1 MPTML
6 DDVVDLY
13 GSDRTVRNAGRRP
26 RTMEEQLENERDYID
41 PIGEHM
47 QDVIPSVKP
56 DMDYLEEMLKWQ
68 RQDDMSRG
76 YLSETDKGKFAEALA
91 SGDYRDVASD
101 MDMVSRRDFD
111 DIRQGVMGMACRYGM
126 TPEEAAREYVEY
138 VNEQNSLTPT
148 AIQELDPST
157 KQSLG
162 SRLLWGDYDP
172 EAELEEPMSSAD
184 MAADI
189 GWGLTPLWGLT
200 YGHDIEKRWK
210 RGYRPG
216 LVEAGMLAA
225 PFIARP
231 VYKAGRG
238 FVKGFKRTRDYEK
251 ALKANA
257 LPLPDPNRTVIER
270 GMFGRPRTTR
280 RYVDPSMEFT
290 PYEEVR

>member
-1 MPTML
+1 MATML
-6 DDVVDLY
+6 DDLVDLY
-13 GSDRTVRNAGRRP
+13 GSDRTARNAGRRP
-26 RTMEEQLENERDYID
+26 RTMEEQLEDERDYFN
-41 PIGEHM
+41 PRGQHM
-47 QDVIPSVKP
+47 QDAIQNVKP

-76 YLSETDKGKFAEALA
+76 CLSETDKGKFAEAIS
-91 SGDYRDVASD
+91 SGDYRDIASD
-101 MDMVSRRDFD
+101 LDLVSRKALD
-111 DIRQGVMGMACRYGM
+111 DIRHNVNRMARRYGM

-157 KQSLG
+157 QQSLG

-172 EAELEEPMSSAD
+172 EAELEEPMSSAE

-216 LVEAGMLAA
+216 LIEAGMLAA
-225 PFIARP
+225 PFLARP
-231 VYKAGRG
+231 AYRAGRG
-238 FVKGFKRTRDYEK
+238 LVRNFKARRDYEK

-257 LPLPDPNRTVIER
+257 LPMPDPNTTVIEK

>member
-1 MPTML
+1 MPTVL
-6 DDVVDLY
+6 DDIVDLY
-13 GSDRTVRNAGRRP
+13 GSDRTVRNAVRRP
-26 RTMEEQLENERDYID
+26 RTMAEQLDEERDYID
-41 PIGEHM
+41 PRGQHM
-47 QDVIPSVKP
+47 QDAIPSVKP

-68 RQDDMSRG
+68 RQDDLSRG

-101 MDMVSRRDFD
+101 LDLVSSMAFD
-111 DIRQGVMGMACRYGM
+111 DIRQGVMEMARRYGM

-148 AIQELDPST
+148 AIQELDTST
-157 KQSLG
+157 QQSLG

-172 EAELEEPMSSAD
+172 EAELEEPMSSAE

-189 GWGLTPLWGLT
+189 GWGFTPLWGLT

-225 PFIARP
+225 PFLVRP
-231 VYKAGRG
+231 AYKAGRA
-238 FVKGFKRTRDYEK
+238 FVKNFKGRRDYEK

-257 LPLPDPNRTVIER
+257 LPLPDPNRTVIEK

-280 RYVDPSMEFT
+280 RYVDPFMEFT
-290 PYEEVR
+290 PYEEVM

>member
-6 DDVVDLY
+6 DDIVDLY

-26 RTMEEQLENERDYID
+26 RTMAEQLDEERDYIV
-41 PIGEHM
+41 PRGQHM
-47 QDVIPSVKP
+47 QDVVPSVKP

-68 RQDDMSRG
+68 RQDDLSRG
-76 YLSETDKGKFAEALA
+76 YLSDTDKGKFTEALA

-101 MDMVSRRDFD
+101 LDLVSSRAFD
-111 DIRQGVMGMACRYGM
+111 DIRQGVMEMARRYGM

-157 KQSLG
+157 QQSFS

-172 EAELEEPMSSAD
+172 EAELEEPMSSAE

-189 GWGLTPLWGLT
+189 GWGLTPLWGLI
-200 YGHDIEKRWK
+200 YGHDIEKRWQ

-216 LVEAGMLAA
+216 LIEAGMLAA
-225 PFIARP
+225 PFLARP

-238 FVKGFKRTRDYEK
+238 FVRGFKGRRDYEK

-257 LPLPDPNRTVIER
+257 LPLPDPNRTVIEK